1 MTLFYKKALQLF
13 TRTQEAQIQKG
24 LAKYPEPFNPH
35 SWSPDEL
42 LNHAL
47 EETVDLTH
55 YLVGLKELLDAKD
68 KEIEDLKYLLAQEK
82 AKVRYIPEKALVPDL
97 SNLET
102 KPAVIRVSKSPFEE
116 MMEQAKRS
124 NYPREKYD
132 MNFNPHLEEQH
143 ERLPLNKERPSDQD
157 DQ

>member
-1 MTLFYKKALQLF
+1 MTPFYKKALALF
-13 TRTQEAQIQKG
+13 TRTQENQIQKG

-35 SWSPDEL
+35 NWTPEEL

-68 KEIEDLKYLLAQEK
+68 QEI
-82 AKVRYIPEKALVPDL
+82 
-97 SNLET
+97 
-102 KPAVIRVSKSPFEE
+102 AVLQAELYQYRTQKKGLGPKKSPFEE
-116 MMEQAKRS
+116 Q
-124 NYPREKYD
+124 YD
-132 MNFNPHLEEQH
+132 MNFNPHF
-143 ERLPLNKERPSDQD
+143 DQD

>member
-1 MTLFYKKALQLF
+1 MKTTPFYQKALRLF
-13 TRTQEAQIQKG
+13 TKTQSAQIQKG

-47 EETVDLTH
+47 EESVDLVH

-68 KEIEDLKYLLAQEK
+68 KQIETLRKNWDK
-82 AKVRYIPEKALVPDL
+82 AEAEV
-97 SNLET
+97 
-102 KPAVIRVSKSPFEE
+102 
-116 MMEQAKRS
+116 
-124 NYPREKYD
+124 
-132 MNFNPHLEEQH
+132 
-143 ERLPLNKERPSDQD
+143 ERLKGIGPDSETPEYDANYDYIYKPVSGDPLSPYGPFITKVPKYFDPD

>member
-1 MTLFYKKALQLF
+1 MTPFYKKALALF

-24 LAKYPEPFNPH
+24 LDKYPEAFNPH
-35 SWSPDEL
+35 NWTPEEL

-68 KEIEDLKYLLAQEK
+68 KEIKSLKEELDYANWFKTVYVKEVMKLEK
-82 AKVRYIPEKALVPDL
+82 K
-97 SNLET
+97 
-102 KPAVIRVSKSPFEE
+102 KSPFEE
-116 MMEQAKRS
+116 Q
-124 NYPREKYD
+124 YD
-132 MNFNPHLEEQH
+132 MNFNPHF
-143 ERLPLNKERPSDQD
+143 DQD

>member
-1 MTLFYKKALQLF
+1 MMTPFYKKALALF
-13 TRTQEAQIQKG
+13 TRTQEAQISKG

-35 SWSPDEL
+35 SWTPNEL

-68 KEIEDLKYLLAQEK
+68 EEIEKYKNRCLDYERK
-82 AKVRYIPEKALVPDL
+82 INKMFKIK
-97 SNLET
+97 
-102 KPAVIRVSKSPFEE
+102 KSPFEE
-116 MMEQAKRS
+116 Q
-124 NYPREKYD
+124 YD
-132 MNFNPHLEEQH
+132 MNFNPHF
-143 ERLPLNKERPSDQD
+143 DQD